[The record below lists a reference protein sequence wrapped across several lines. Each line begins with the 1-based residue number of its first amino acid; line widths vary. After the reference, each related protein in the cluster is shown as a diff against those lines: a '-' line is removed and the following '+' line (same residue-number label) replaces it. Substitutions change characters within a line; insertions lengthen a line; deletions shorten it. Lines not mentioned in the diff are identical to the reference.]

1 MAYDERYENGNSMRQ
16 KDLVLAT
23 NEFCFLQNKTNG
35 QIKTYSGPIMLTIS
49 QQESL
54 VVFDA
59 KSKQFKEVSNFDQA
73 KQLFVSAP
81 ENWYVILKNP
91 APGDKYPEQGKAVL
105 SPDLEIGRKINL
117 RGPINFSLFPGQ
129 MYKVIR
135 GHALRSNQYL
145 LARVY
150 EAEAASKSEGEM
162 RDAEGNVI
170 KKNNA
175 TYVNGQILVIKGTE
189 VSFYIPP
196 TGIEVIPVNNDD
208 KKGYV
213 REAVTL
219 ERLEYCILKDEDG
232 NKRYVHGPEVV
243 FPKPTETFVTS
254 PKGGYIFR
262 AIELSPISG
271 IYVKVIAEY
280 KDTDKE
286 GNEVVHPIG
295 EEMFITGKDTMI
307 YYPRPEHAII
317 NYDGKMMHHAIAIP
331 EGEGRYIMNRLNGKI
346 NTIKGPAMYLPDPR
360 TEVVVK
366 RKLTETQCHLWY
378 PGNRVVLEYNVGLT
392 EKAVEKGAAILNSI
406 DSLTAY
412 CTATSSASTLANLE
426 AKANISRGTSYTK
439 PRTVTLDTK
448 LDGVVSIDVWTG
460 YAVNVISKSGE
471 RKVVCGPQT
480 VLLDYDQDL
489 ERLELSTGRPKTTD
503 SLIKTVYLRH
513 ENNKVSDLI
522 NVETKDFVRA
532 TVKVSYC
539 VDFDKE
545 HMDKWFAVDN
555 YVKYLT
561 DRVRSLLKR
570 AAKEYTI
577 YDFYQN
583 YSDIVRSVTLGL
595 PYKTD
600 KCVKNDSDVADN
612 KHRGHRFF
620 PENGMFI
627 HDVEVLSI
635 DVQRDVESLILDKQT
650 DMIRQVLELADA
662 QREAEIAEALSIAE
676 KKKQEL
682 RTQELLNKMEL
693 QKKEAETK
701 LAIQAEINRKQEAE
715 DLAKKKAESDLQPMI
730 DAIAAAGIKRKNAEH
745 TAQIERMN
753 AENKAAQDHAKA
765 MADIETAQQAAYAE
779 TVKSIMESISPDL
792 IAAMEMNGQ
801 CDVMATLAK
810 YMSPYAIANGE
821 SVAETTQK
829 LVNGLPFDLKEIMS
843 KFKMD

>member
-1 MAYDERYENGNSMRQ
+1 MSDMQ
-16 KDLVLAT
+16 KDLVLSINEYAYVLDETKGHVVCWVGPSKTSLSNSDKLVRFDTRSKSFVKCGYSEVVNLFAT
-23 NEFCFLQNKTNG
+23 
-35 QIKTYSGPIMLTIS
+35 
-49 QQESL
+49 
-54 VVFDA
+54 
-59 KSKQFKEVSNFDQA
+59 
-73 KQLFVSAP
+73 AP
-81 ENWYVILKNP
+81 ENWYIILKNP
-91 APGDKYPEQGKAVL
+91 VEGNKHPTPGANNL
-105 SPDLEIGRKINL
+105 PDNVHIGRKVNL
-117 RGPINFSLFPGQ
+117 RGPVSFALYPGQ
-129 MYKVIR
+129 MAKVVK

-150 EAEAASKSEGEM
+150 EAESASQSQGEM
-162 RDAEGNVI
+162 LDAEGNKI
-170 KKNNA
+170 ETKN

-208 KKGYV
+208 RKGYV

-280 KDTDKE
+280 KDDNGK
-286 GNEVVHPIG
+286 VHPVG
-295 EEMFITGKDTMI
+295 EELFITGNDQMI

-317 NYDGKMMHHAIAIP
+317 SYDNKLTHHAIAIP
-331 EGEGRYIMNRLNGKI
+331 EGEGRYIMNRLNGEIK
-346 NTIKGPAMYLPDPR
+346 TVKGPAMYLPDPR

-366 RKLTETQCHLWY
+366 RKLTETQCNLWY
-378 PGNRVVLEYNVGLT
+378 PGNRAVLEYNVGLN
-392 EKAVEKGAAILNSI
+392 ERFVEKSLATADL
-406 DSLTAY
+406 DTLTAF
-412 CTATSSASTLANLE
+412 CCTSSTSSTLANLE

-439 PRTVTLDTK
+439 PRTITLDNK

-460 YAVNVISKSGE
+460 YAINVISKDGT

-503 SLIKTVYLRH
+503 STIRTVFLRH

-522 NVETKDFVRA
+522 NIETKDFVRA

-539 VDFDKE
+539 VDFDKAY
-545 HMDKWFAVDN
+545 MDKWFAVDN
-555 YVKYLT
+555 YIKYMC

-570 AAKEYTI
+570 AAKDYTI
-577 YDFYQN
+577 QEFYQN
-583 YSDIVRSVTLGL
+583 YSDIVRNVTLGL
-595 PYKTD
+595 PLDGTEAEYGH
-600 KCVKNDSDVADN
+600 A
-612 KHRGHRFF
+612 GHRFF

-635 DVQRDVESLILDKQT
+635 DVQRDIENMLLSKQT
-650 DMIRQVLELADA
+650 DMIRKTLELADA

-682 RTQELLNKMEL
+682 RTQELINKMEL
-693 QKKEAETK
+693 QKMEAERK
-701 LAIQAEINRKQEAE
+701 LEIQAEINRQQEAE
-715 DLAKKKAESDLQPMI
+715 DLAKKQAERDMQPI
-730 DAIAAAGIKRKNAEH
+730 LDAIAAAGEARKSAGH
-745 TAQIERMN
+745 QAQMERAA
-753 AENKAAQDHAKA
+753 AENKALQEHEKA
-765 MADIETAQQAAYAE
+765 MADIEAAKQAAYAE
-779 TVKSIMESISPDL
+779 TIKNIMTSISPDL
-792 IAAMEMNGQ
+792 IAALELGGK
-801 CDVMATLAK
+801 CDLMAAMAEH
-810 YMSPYAIANGE
+810 MSPYALAQGE
-821 SVAETTQK
+821 SVVDATQK
-829 LVNGLPFDLKEIMS
+829 LLNGLPFDVKEIMAQLN
-843 KFKMD
+843 KD

>member
-1 MAYDERYENGNSMRQ
+1 MAYENYDNNGMRQ
-16 KDLVLAT
+16 SKDLVLAP
-23 NEFCFLQNKTNG
+23 NEFCFIQNKTSG
-35 QIKTYSGPIMLTIS
+35 AIKTYTGPTTSTIS
-49 QQESL
+49 QQEAL
-54 VVFDA
+54 VIFDTRT
-59 KSKQFKEVSNFDQA
+59 KQFKEVSNFEDA
-73 KQLFVSAP
+73 KQLFISAP

-91 APGDKYPEQGKAVL
+91 TESNTHPEAAKGVP
-105 SPDLEIGRKINL
+105 SPDLQVGRKVNV
-117 RGPINFSLFPGQ
+117 RGPVSFSLFPGQ
-129 MYKVIR
+129 MAKVIR

-150 EAEAASKSEGEM
+150 EAEAASVNKGEM
-162 RDAEGNVI
+162 LDAEGKVI
-170 KKNNA
+170 EKTNS

-196 TGIEVIPVNNDD
+196 TGIEVIPVDNDD
-208 KKGYV
+208 AKGYV

-254 PKGGYIFR
+254 PKGGFIFR

-280 KDTDKE
+280 EDETKI
-286 GNEVVHPIG
+286 VHPIG

-317 NYDGKMMHHAIAIP
+317 NYDGKLTHHAIAIP
-331 EGEGRYIMNRLNGKI
+331 EGEGRYILNRLTGEI
-346 NTIKGPAMYLPDPR
+346 TTVKGPAMYLPDPR

-366 RKLTETQCHLWY
+366 RKLTRSQCDLWY
-378 PGNRVVLEYNVGLT
+378 PGNQAVLEYNDCLT
-392 EKAVEKGAAILNSI
+392 EKYVEKTTATADCLNN
-406 DSLTAY
+406 LTAY
-412 CTATSSASTLANLE
+412 CTASSYTSTLANLE

-489 ERLELSTGRPKTTD
+489 ERLEFSTGKPKTTD
-503 SLIKTVYLRH
+503 RLVKTVYLRH
-513 ENNKVSDLI
+513 ENNKISDVITL
-522 NVETKDFVRA
+522 ETKDFVRA
-532 TVKVSYC
+532 SVKISYC

-555 YVKYLT
+555 YVKYLC

-570 AAKEYTI
+570 AAKNYTI
-577 YDFYQN
+577 YEFYQN
-583 YSDIVRSVTLGL
+583 YSDIVRNVALGIN
-595 PYKTD
+595 PEAETTS
-600 KCVKNDSDVADN
+600 DS
-612 KHRGHRFF
+612 KHANHRFF

-627 HDVEVLSI
+627 NDVEVLGI
-635 DVQRDVESLILDKQT
+635 DVQRDVENLILEKQT

-662 QREAEIAEALSIAE
+662 QREAEIAEALSVAE
-676 KKKQEL
+676 QAKQEL
-682 RTQELLNKMEL
+682 RTKELVNKMEL

-701 LAIQAEINRKQEAE
+701 LEIQAEINRRQEAE
-715 DLAKKKAESDLQPMI
+715 DKAKKQAEVDMQKMLDVIADAGRMREKAKHD
-730 DAIAAAGIKRKNAEH
+730 DAMERLAAEH
-745 TAQIERMN
+745 RA
-753 AENKAAQDHAKA
+753 AEDHQRAL
-765 MADIETAQQAAYAE
+765 ADIEAAKQRAYAD
-779 TVKSIMESISPDL
+779 TVKEMMEAITPDL
-792 IAAMEMNGQ
+792 VAALEVGGRCDLMAAMTEH
-801 CDVMATLAK
+801 
-810 YMSPYAIANGE
+810 MSPYALANGE
-821 SVAETTQK
+821 SVVDTTQK
-829 LVNGLPFDLKEIMS
+829 LLNGLPFDVKEIVG
-843 KFKMD
+843 KLNNRD